1 MVNKKSMLE
10 VITIRSLKD
19 IAEDKLIN
27 TEEELTNM
35 WEWGAQI
42 LMGCRSHIWVA
53 DIEGRETAACF

>member
-1 MVNKKSMLE
+1 MVVNKKSMLE

-35 WEWGAQI
+35 
-42 LMGCRSHIWVA
+42 
-53 DIEGRETAACF
+53 